1 MRAESRNS
9 RRAARR
15 WLAALALA
23 ALGLGAAG
31 AGPSAASPDQVTIF
45 DATSALLE
53 GQGAPRRSDVVQR
66 LDALGVD
73 TLRLQVR
80 WRMFAPAP
88 NSPVR
93 PRDFDPDDPGDYPAD
108 SFKALDDVVREA
120 DQHGISVLLTPTGA
134 LPDWAGSS
142 GNSLLFDPEPD
153 EFEAFVTALGRR
165 YSGLC
170 TPPQCSPASAE
181 SNPLPRVE
189 QWAIWNEPNLRTF
202 LRPQRLAGGK
212 TVSGTIYRHL
222 FLAAQRALR
231 QTGHGG
237 DELLIG
243 ETSPSRG
250 SVSTAPLKFLR
261 QVFCLSKAYRP
272 LRDCEPIVA
281 DGWSHHPYNPH
292 VAPWRP
298 PDRRHR
304 GIISIG
310 SIDRLH
316 NALRRVSN
324 AGATEQQL
332 PVYIT
337 EYGVESLPEERF
349 GVSLQRQAEYLGAA
363 EYLLYRDPRI
373 KAFAQYLLDDD
384 ARPLRSLSFQTGLR
398 FANGS
403 PKPSYDAFPVTLLAR
418 RIPGTS
424 TVELW
429 GHVRPELGPTPVSIR
444 VRDGENGDSRPL
456 RTVDTDDDGY
466 FSVFADFRRHREWRI
481 TCSLQDG
488 RLLKG
493 PFVRSYRFG

>member
-1 MRAESRNS
+1 MRAESGNS
-9 RRAARR
+9 RPPARR
-15 WLAALALA
+15 CIAALAAAVLA
-23 ALGLGAAG
+23 VGVFG
-31 AGPSAASPDQVTIF
+31 AGPAAASPDQITIF
-45 DATSALLE
+45 DATSSLLD
-53 GQGAPRRSDVVQR
+53 GQGSAHRTDVIQR

-73 TLRLQVR
+73 TIRAQVR
-80 WRMFAPAP
+80 WRGFAPDP
-88 NSPVR
+88 NSSVR
-93 PRDFDPDDPGDYPAD
+93 PKDFDPDDPGDYPND
-108 SFKALDDVVREA
+108 SFRALDDVVREA
-120 DQHGISVLLTPTGA
+120 DQRGISVLLTPTGP
-134 LPDWAGSS
+134 LPDWASS
-142 GNSLLFDPEPD
+142 TGNSLLFDPD
-153 EFEAFVTALGRR
+153 RGEFEDFVTALARR
-165 YSGLC
+165 YSGSC
-170 TPPQCSPASAE
+170 VPPQCSPAGVAG
-181 SNPLPRVE
+181 NPLPRVE

-202 LRPQRLAGGK
+202 LRPQRLAGGRL
-212 TVSGTIYRHL
+212 VSGTIYRRL

-231 QTGHGG
+231 QTGHGD

-261 QVFCLSKAYRP
+261 QVFCLSRGYRP

-292 VAPWRP
+292 VPPWRP

-310 SIDRLH
+310 SLGRLH
-316 NALRRVSN
+316 RALRRVSD
-324 AGATEQQL
+324 AGATEEPL

-398 FANGS
+398 FANGA
-403 PKPSYDAFPVTLLAR
+403 PKPSYDAFPLTLLAR

-429 GHVRPELGPTPVSIR
+429 GHVRPELGPAPVSIR
-444 VRDGENGDSRPL
+444 VRDGENAESRPL
-456 RTVDTDDDGY
+456 RTVDTDADGY
-466 FSVFADFRRHREWRI
+466 FSVFADFRRHREWRV
-481 TCSLQDG
+481 TCSLEDG